1 MYMQSFSVPCIGAP
15 GLNLRIE
22 LGVLIIKEKLG
33 IRDRETVEKI
43 KENPYLKQFLALKF
57 YNNQETFDTSML
69 FHFREGIGTDLINKI
84 N

>member
-1 MYMQSFSVPCIGAP
+1 MKFRM
-15 GLNLRIE
+15 E
-22 LGVLIIKEKLG
+22 LGAFIIKEKLG

-43 KENPYLKQFLALKF
+43 KENPYLKQFIALKF
-57 YNNQETFDTSML
+57 YNSQETFDTSML

>member
-1 MYMQSFSVPCIGAP
+1 MKFRM
-15 GLNLRIE
+15 E
-22 LGVLIIKEKLG
+22 LGAFIIKEKLG

-69 FHFREGIGTDLINKI
+69 FNFREGIGTDLINKI